1 MLTKVYSIHCLTP
14 LHVGAGRGVG
24 FIDLPIAREKSTNW
38 PLVPGSA
45 VKGVLADKH
54 GADDKGREADP
65 KLAAAFGR
73 AGDDSG
79 NSGSLVFADARIVC
93 LPVRSFYGTWAWA
106 TCPSVLRRLARD
118 LTDAGLPEP
127 PEVPNFREDDA
138 ALLASGTAAVAT
150 KEGNDLKVFL
160 EDIDLKGRADTNA
173 AAWAELLAPW
183 ATGWEASVFAERFV
197 VLSYNTFNFFS
208 ETGTDVAARVCI
220 DDQQKSGAL
229 WYEESLP
236 AEAILSGIV
245 WCDGVYGKAKDK
257 PTAGELMES
266 YASGCAR
273 LQMGG
278 KATTGKGLVNV
289 VFAEGK

>member
-54 GADDKGREADP
+54 GADDQGREKDP

-118 LTDAGLPEP
+118 LKDAGLPEP
-127 PEVPNFREDDA
+127 PKVPECPNDDA
-138 ALLASGTAAVAT
+138 ALLASGAAAVAA
-150 KEGNDLKVFL
+150 DMKVYL
-160 EDIDLKGRADTNA
+160 EDIDLVGRADPNA
-173 AAWAELLAPW
+173 AAWAARLAPW
-183 ATGWEASVFAERFV
+183 ATGWEQGVFAERFV
-197 VLSYNTFNFFS
+197 VLSDNTFNFFS
-208 ETGTDVAARVCI
+208 ETGTDVAARVRI
-220 DDQQKSGAL
+220 DDQKKSVASGAL

-245 WCDGVYGKAKDK
+245 WCDGVYGKATDK